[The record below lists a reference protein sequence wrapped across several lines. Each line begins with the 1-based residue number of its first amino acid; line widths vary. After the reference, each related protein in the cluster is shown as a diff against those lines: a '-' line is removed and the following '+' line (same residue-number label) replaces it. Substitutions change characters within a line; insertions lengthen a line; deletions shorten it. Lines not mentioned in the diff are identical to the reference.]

1 MKDLLLNLLSA
12 EDTSEFVVK
21 ELQKYTES
29 INIDALGNIKAS
41 FGGKAKVLVDAHLDK
56 VGLIVTA
63 IEGDFVRAEQVGG
76 IDPHVL
82 PSTKFIIHASEGK
95 TPAVGISTA
104 PHLKK
109 GDEKKLK
116 LEELCFCTDTNRVS
130 VGDRISFATHPELFG
145 DGQIISPALD
155 DLAGVAII
163 LYVLTKMKN
172 LDGLEVIF
180 SMGEELGLRGASAQS
195 FKSEAEIAIA
205 IDASF
210 GNAPG
215 VPERKCGKIG
225 GGVMI
230 GVSPSLN
237 AELSDNLI
245 SLAKANKISHQLEV
259 MAGMTGTNSD
269 VLDLPARK
277 TALLSVPIRNMHTQS
292 ETMLIKDAEATAELL
307 AEFLKTSLS

>member
-12 EDTSEFVVK
+12 KDTAKFVVE
-21 ELQKYTES
+21 ELKKYTQS
-29 INIDALGNIKAS
+29 INFDALGNIKAS
-41 FGGKAKVLVDAHLDK
+41 FGGNAKVLLDAHLDK

-63 IEGDFVRAEQVGG
+63 VEGDFVRVAQVGG

-82 PSTKFIIHASEGK
+82 PSTKFVIHTSEGNV
-95 TPAVGISTA
+95 PAVGISIA

-109 GDEKKLK
+109 DEDRKLK
-116 LEELCFCTDTNRVS
+116 IEEFYLCADTSKVA
-130 VGDRISFATHPELFG
+130 VGNRISYAAKPELFG
-145 DGQIISPALD
+145 DGQIVSPALD

-163 LYVLTKMKN
+163 LFVLSKIENST
-172 LDGLEVIF
+172 GLEVVF

-195 FKSEAEIAIA
+195 FKSDAGIAVA

-215 VPERKCGKIG
+215 VPERKFGKVG
-225 GGVMI
+225 SGVMI

-237 AELSDNLI
+237 AELSDSLKG
-245 SLAKANKISHQLEV
+245 LAKSNKIAYQLEV

-277 TALLSVPIRNMHTQS
+277 TALLSVPIRNMHTPS
-292 ETMLIKDAEATAELL
+292 ETMMIKDAEAAAELL
-307 AEFLKTSLS
+307 AAFVESVL